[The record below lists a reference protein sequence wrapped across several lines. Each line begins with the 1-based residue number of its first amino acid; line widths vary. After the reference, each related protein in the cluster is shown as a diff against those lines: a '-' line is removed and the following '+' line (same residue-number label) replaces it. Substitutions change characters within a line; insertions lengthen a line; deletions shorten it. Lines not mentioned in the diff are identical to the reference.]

1 MTHGNASNVST
12 SAAQASFPQAKVA
25 HDIALPLAALVKLQ
39 AEAHTLR
46 LPSAKATRSRQ
57 AGAYA
62 SPQKGRGMAFAEV
75 RQYQPGDDIRAI
87 DWRVTARRQQVHTK
101 IYEEERERPV
111 LLLCD
116 LSPSLFF
123 ASTGAYKQVRAAQ
136 ATAMLAWVALFGG
149 DRVGGLVFNG
159 QLLTLQRPARRKT
172 SVLRLLDN
180 LAHLQHQPGQFHPT
194 PSAPLAEPG
203 SLDNALAEACRVAR
217 TGSRIFIISD
227 FMQLS
232 EHSAGLMGK
241 LAQHNGVSAVHIS
254 DPLEQALPRHG
265 QFAVASATGPLW
277 FDAADNTFRQAWQQ
291 RINQHQERLQ
301 HCLRVAAVTR
311 IDVST
316 GEHPRLALRA
326 LMAGGGRLG

>member
-1 MTHGNASNVST
+1 
-12 SAAQASFPQAKVA
+12 
-25 HDIALPLAALVKLQ
+25 
-39 AEAHTLR
+39 
-46 LPSAKATRSRQ
+46 
-57 AGAYA
+57 
-62 SPQKGRGMAFAEV
+62 MAFAEV
-75 RQYQPGDDIRAI
+75 RQYQPGDDIRTI
-87 DWRVTARRQQVHTK
+87 DWRVTARRQQAHTK

-116 LSPSLFF
+116 VSPSLFF

-180 LAHLQHQPGQFHPT
+180 LARLQHQPGQFHPS
-194 PSAPLAEPG
+194 PNAPRAEPG

-232 EHSAGLMGK
+232 EHSAGLMGR

-254 DPLEQALPRHG
+254 DPLEQALPRRG

-277 FDAADNTFRQAWQQ
+277 FDAADNAFRKAWQQ
-291 RINQHQERLQ
+291 RMGQHQERLQ
-301 HCLRVAAVTR
+301 QCLRVAAVNS

-316 GEHPRLALRA
+316 GDHPRFALRA
-326 LMAGGGRLG
+326 LMASGGRLG